1 MTLAIIFIL
10 ALTVEALVEYGKL
23 IFQKEINW
31 KQIAAVIIAVGLA
44 VLAQTDLYAILGVS
58 FVVPYVGMVLTGILF
73 SRGANYLADFIKL
86 TQTYTS
92 NKRAEIT
99 LMEAPSNCD
108 EEDA

>member
-1 MTLAIIFIL
+1 MTLVIIFIL
-10 ALTVEALVEYGKL
+10 ALTVEAVVEYGKL

-86 TQTYTS
+86 TQTYTQTR
-92 NKRAEIT
+92 RAE
-99 LMEAPSNCD
+99 MDVMCASEN
-108 EEDA
+108 EEE